1 MTYCVCWF
9 ALASTTVT
17 LVLFPIYL
25 VSEHRNIIQTPSKQ
39 CQLIFYFFFNFVCG
53 PNQMEEQL
61 RILESSQI
69 ELKKTFEHN
78 GKLLTEILQCLE
90 NLQTAQSLTRKMTQE
105 DDVGGEHG
113 LWPCSICTND
123 DAKAAPFKFDRPSAD
138 AVSAEKHSFGTM
150 SKAKS
155 AWLALSKVPS
165 NASEK
170 KSAAGVRIQQLKMK
184 YTNEKERIYE
194 LLGLKR
200 QREELLFTLQ
210 EVQRR
215 IGLVC
220 FGDLMYR
227 ALQEIDV
234 ARAKLEWNTKEDL
247 MLTEIAGR
255 LQQPTWS
262 FLLLGPTHV
271 GKT

>member
-1 MTYCVCWF
+1 
-9 ALASTTVT
+9 
-17 LVLFPIYL
+17 
-25 VSEHRNIIQTPSKQ
+25 
-39 CQLIFYFFFNFVCG
+39 
-53 PNQMEEQL
+53 MEEQL